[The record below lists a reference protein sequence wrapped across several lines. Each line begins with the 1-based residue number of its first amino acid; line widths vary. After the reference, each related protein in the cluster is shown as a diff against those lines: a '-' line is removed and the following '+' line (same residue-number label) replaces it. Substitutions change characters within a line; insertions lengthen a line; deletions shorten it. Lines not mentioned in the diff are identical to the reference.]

1 MSVFKAFFSLG
12 KIPQVVKFFEF
23 QSFDDVNKMGGA
35 IRALKEQAKASG
47 TQLTGPQKKYLDDQM
62 KQVEMVFERIRE
74 PSEQSGIRSTKSA
87 KIFDLEGKEI
97 DPSKGILGGKQ
108 MEPIK
113 QGEAITSE
121 NFGRSQFAPELS
133 PQYLE
138 LKKKF
143 EKGNKETVNR
153 MKKRKMKEEIS
164 KVNDQ
169 IEEMIESGVDEMDP
183 KLGKLYDKQND
194 LELKLDLENMMSPD
208 PEDMA
213 TGGRAGFKLG
223 TGKKGIQALLDLFKP
238 KPKPKFDV
246 ERFREGPIDLKFLE
260 NIDKK
265 DLAPFIRSRDTMGP
279 GGYGMY
285 DDFADLPAGL
295 KAAELIKTIK
305 GPRNE
310 INYKAAE
317 LFLGKKLKGNESAD
331 ELIQMLNRQEM
342 RADGGRAG
350 FKIGSID
357 KGRKAFLEFMKKF
370 KIKQSG
376 DSVKEFLS
384 KRQFMK
390 DIVGNT
396 EKARKA
402 RQLDEIKEAMKNAKG
417 YQFPSGKELRTDI
430 EKTIAPILLKD
441 RKLNSDGGRIG
452 YKVGSVDKMRR
463 LILKAMGAGTA
474 GIAAAKSGI
483 FSGIGKGAS
492 KQVAKEVVKKSTST
506 PPAYFFELAEKI
518 KRLGRTI
525 DGPQERVKIH
535 TMPAK
540 DGKSELMLTEDIG
553 TGEMQIKKIGKEGDE
568 MTTEVQTME
577 YTPGSSQADETTQG
591 IPGDSYEEYTEFNS
605 RIIKDK
611 FNDSDTIEGIN
622 VKEIVEEVKDQ
633 APSIKKAGG
642 GIARMLGE

>member
-213 TGGRAGFKLG
+213 TGGRAGFRSG
-223 TGKKGIQALLDLFKP
+223 SGKKGIQALLDLFKP

-350 FKIGSID
+350 FRIGSID

>member
-342 RADGGRAG
+342 RADGGR
-350 FKIGSID
+350 
-357 KGRKAFLEFMKKF
+357 
-370 KIKQSG
+370 
-376 DSVKEFLS
+376 
-384 KRQFMK
+384 
-390 DIVGNT
+390 
-396 EKARKA
+396 
-402 RQLDEIKEAMKNAKG
+402 
-417 YQFPSGKELRTDI
+417 
-430 EKTIAPILLKD
+430 
-441 RKLNSDGGRIG
+441 IG

-463 LILKAMGAGTA
+463 LILKAMGAGTV
-474 GIAAAKSGI
+474 GIGAAKSGI

>member
-1 MSVFKAFFSLG
+1 MKAVIQWVLRTMMKDQTG
-12 KIPQVVKFFEF
+12 VMRTLPKKDLVDLNV
-23 QSFDDVNKMGGA
+23 A
-35 IRALKEQAKASG
+35 ITAERLARNGIDPNALKNAN
-47 TQLTGPQKKYLDDQM
+47 
-62 KQVEMVFERIRE
+62 QVENAINQVESAEKANLAENIR
-74 PSEQSGIRSTKSA
+74 SGITSSKSA
-87 KIFDLEGKEI
+87 KVFDLEGKEI
-97 DPSKGILGGKQ
+97 NPRSKIMGGQQAETETEILARINKENKKSVENIKNKTTEIDEAIDNASPGFAGDRKYDAQLVADDLAEKRFGKEFYDLDQRQQ
-108 MEPIK
+108 ME
-113 QGEAITSE
+113 
-121 NFGRSQFAPELS
+121 
-133 PQYLE
+133 
-138 LKKKF
+138 
-143 EKGNKETVNR
+143 
-153 MKKRKMKEEIS
+153 
-164 KVNDQ
+164 
-169 IEEMIESGVDEMDP
+169 
-183 KLGKLYDKQND
+183 LYDEAYQGLSKQRFKN
-194 LELKLDLENMMSPD
+194 KPD

-213 TGGRAGFKLG
+213 TGGRAGFK
-223 TGKKGIQALLDLFKP
+223 
-238 KPKPKFDV
+238 
-246 ERFREGPIDLKFLE
+246 
-260 NIDKK
+260 
-265 DLAPFIRSRDTMGP
+265 
-279 GGYGMY
+279 
-285 DDFADLPAGL
+285 
-295 KAAELIKTIK
+295 
-305 GPRNE
+305 
-310 INYKAAE
+310 
-317 LFLGKKLKGNESAD
+317 
-331 ELIQMLNRQEM
+331 
-342 RADGGRAG
+342 
-350 FKIGSID
+350 IGSID
-357 KGRKAFLEFMKKF
+357 KARKAFLEFMKKF

-376 DSVKEFLS
+376 DSVNEFLS

-390 DIVGNT
+390 DMVGNT

-402 RQLDEIKEAMKNAKG
+402 RQLDEIKEAMKEDMKNAKG

-441 RKLNSDGGRIG
+441 RKLNATGGRIG

-483 FSGIGKGAS
+483 FSGIGKGVS
-492 KQVAKEVVKKSTST
+492 KQVAEEVVKKSTST

-611 FNDSDTIEGIN
+611 FNDPDTIEGIN

-633 APSIKKAGG
+633 APSIKKADG